1 MFKLYELKE
10 LYQNIWELVGDDES
24 DLEALETAL
33 SQVEDNL
40 EIKAENIAKLIKSID
55 ADAEVIKIEEQRLAK
70 RRKTLENKQKGM
82 KLYLETQLKEM
93 GVDKI
98 QGTLMS
104 VRLQKNPPSV
114 NVLDE
119 NKIHEKYWK
128 VVTTRSMDK
137 KLILEDLKAEV
148 EVEGAVIKQEKSLR
162 IS

>member
-119 NKIHEKYWK
+119 NKIPEKYWK

>member
-119 NKIHEKYWK
+119 NKIPEKYWK

-137 KLILEDLKAEV
+137 KLILDDLKAKV